1 MTKENKSTPAEIIGA
16 SAQLMIAI
24 GFVVGVIFLI
34 GHCTNQW
41 RSETKEN
48 PKHQWRKFS
57 SDYEKPIVADTV
69 KNDWVKDPNISIEK
83 RVILEQILNDIDR

>member
-1 MTKENKSTPAEIIGA
+1 MTKENKSTHAEIIGA
-16 SAQLMIAI
+16 SAQLLIAI

-48 PKHQWRKFS
+48 PKPQWRKFT
-57 SDYEKPIVADTV
+57 SDYEKPTVADSI
-69 KNDWVKDPNISIEK
+69 KNDWVKDPDICIEK
-83 RVILEQILNDIDR
+83 RIVYDQMLEDVER